1 MRPPKTRG
9 WMATTQEENK
19 KCKSRYNQFT
29 SPIFEFHALL
39 SYTYGLCRRNNI
51 KCTNCTFLR
60 MGKIQSQLHVNG
72 GHKKLFSMALRSCC
86 CRFNNLATLDA
97 ASFTSSD
104 EEQQQQQV
112 NRPSPTKLHTNGTV

>member
-1 MRPPKTRG
+1 MSTEQHK
-9 WMATTQEENK
+9 M
-19 KCKSRYNQFT
+19 
-29 SPIFEFHALL
+29 FELHV
-39 SYTYGLCRRNNI
+39 STDGED
-51 KCTNCTFLR
+51 T
-60 MGKIQSQLHVNG
+60 QSQLHVNG